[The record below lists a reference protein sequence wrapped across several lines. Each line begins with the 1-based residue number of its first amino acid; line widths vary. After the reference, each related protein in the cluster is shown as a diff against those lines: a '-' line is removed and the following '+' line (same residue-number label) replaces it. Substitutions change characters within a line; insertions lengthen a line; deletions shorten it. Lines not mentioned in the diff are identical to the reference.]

1 VLLWAL
7 LAGCATNVIDT
18 HRKVAD
24 WPELTVIEHH
34 VAEAE
39 MREQCSRF
47 VEPWQIAAGC
57 TLFLFDAR
65 EAHLFLSRDF
75 PDPDIREHEL
85 LHAAGYDHIGS
96 DYMHNAWLDWK
107 AQRQRAGLKEDF

>member
-1 VLLWAL
+1 M
-7 LAGCATNVIDT
+7 IDT
-18 HRKVAD
+18 HRKVPD

-34 VAEAE
+34 IAEHE

-57 TLFLFDAR
+57 TIFLFDAR
-65 EAHLFLSRDF
+65 EAHIYLSRDF
-75 PDPDIREHEL
+75 PNPEIREHER
-85 LHAAGYDHIGS
+85 LHAAGYDHVGS
-96 DYMHNAWLDWK
+96 DYMHHAWRDWK